1 MRAKSEIAVIHWLD
15 AHMIQYMKSKT
26 LLTVAAM
33 SVMALAAFAD
43 YDCQIISSGIGD
55 SNLLTLG
62 GFTFARPVSIDLM
75 PTNAPNAGT
84 RYSIRCQ
91 VVYKDRNL
99 PRPKTEDEK
108 EVARATG
115 TLLNEWLMDLIADQY
130 AGAEFADLLS
140 VYYDGRLV
148 ADLNDRFPSYVAERI
163 EGIKTNAR
171 INIAAVTVTVNA
183 EGELRSKLVSL
194 LRQEKTRP

>member
-1 MRAKSEIAVIHWLD
+1 MKGKTIAV
-15 AHMIQYMKSKT
+15 
-26 LLTVAAM
+26 VAALLFM
-33 SVMALAAFAD
+33 TSAAHA
-43 YDCQIISSGIGD
+43 YDFDPIVNGIGD
-55 SNLLTLG
+55 WNLLTLG

-99 PRPKTEDEK
+99 PRPETEDEK

-171 INIAAVTVTVNA
+171 INIAAVTVIVNA

-194 LRQEKTRP
+194 LRQEKARP